1 MRWGWAVALLASG
14 LAVSGCSVVRREAPP
29 VVDGVQTG
37 IASWYGPGFHGNRTA
52 NGEIFDQYELT
63 AAHPSLPLGTRV
75 MVTNLGNGRAVEVR
89 INDRGPFVDN
99 RVIDLSYA
107 AARVI
112 GMIGPGTSP
121 VRIEVLGSEATML
134 ASRTPASLPR
144 PTPVP
149 RAMEP
154 LEPRPVAPRVES
166 RPEPEPPP
174 RAAAPAPMP
183 APKLAAPTST
193 FEVEI
198 GSFSDAARADH
209 LRGVLATRFP
219 DAHVRADEGAT
230 RAYYRVRI
238 GPYPLRGVAVARAEV
253 VNRLGYPAVIN
264 EEPLR

>member
-1 MRWGWAVALLASG
+1 MRWWWAVALVASG
-14 LAVSGCSVVRREAPP
+14 LAVPGCSVVRREPP
-29 VVDGVQTG
+29 PIVDGVQTG
-37 IASWYGPGFHGNRTA
+37 VASWYGPGFHGNRTA

-75 MVTNLGNGRAVEVR
+75 MVTNLANGRAVEVR

-121 VRIEVLGSEATML
+121 VRIEILGSTATMV
-134 ASRTPASLPR
+134 ASRAPTSLPR
-144 PTPVP
+144 PAAVP
-149 RAMEP
+149 RAVEAV
-154 LEPRPVAPRVES
+154 EPRPAPPRAES
-166 RPEPEPPP
+166 RPQSEATP
-174 RAAAPAPMP
+174 RVAAPAPRP
-183 APKLAAPTST
+183 EPRLAAPTSS
-193 FEVEI
+193 FAVEVA
-198 GSFSDAARADH
+198 SFSDAGRAEH

-219 DAHVRADEGAT
+219 DAHVSPVEGST

-253 VNRLGYPAVIN
+253 VNRLGYPAVID